1 MQHIIRN
8 FTTCDVNTVQEI
20 AASNTSV
27 LIDFYAYWCEPCK
40 WLNPVLEELKQQLP
54 DLNIHKINIDRFAE
68 EAATFEIMSVPV
80 LILFV
85 NGKQVWRMNGFKYA
99 KELAKELKEF
109 IKA

>member
-1 MQHIIRN
+1 
-8 FTTCDVNTVQEI
+8 VNTVQEI

-27 LIDFYAYWCEPCK
+27 LIDFYADWCEPCK

>member
-1 MQHIIRN
+1 M
-8 FTTCDVNTVQEI
+8 NTVQEI

-27 LIDFYAYWCEPCK
+27 LIDFYADWCEPCK

-54 DLNIHKINIDRFAE
+54 ELNIHKINIDLFQE
-68 EAATFEIMSVPV
+68 EAATFEIKSVPV

>member
-1 MQHIIRN
+1 M
-8 FTTCDVNTVQEI
+8 NTVQEI

-27 LIDFYAYWCEPCK
+27 LIDFYADWCEPCK

-99 KELAKELKEF
+99 RELAKELKQF
-109 IKA
+109 I

>member
-1 MQHIIRN
+1 M
-8 FTTCDVNTVQEI
+8 NTVQEI

-27 LIDFYAYWCEPCK
+27 LIDFYADWCEPCK